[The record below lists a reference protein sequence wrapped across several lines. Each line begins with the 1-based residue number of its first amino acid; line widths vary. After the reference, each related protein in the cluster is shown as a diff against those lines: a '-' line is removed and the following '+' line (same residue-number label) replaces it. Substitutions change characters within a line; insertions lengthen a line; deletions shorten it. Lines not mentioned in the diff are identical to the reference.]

1 MELDRREQAPLHK
14 EGERT
19 RHAQQVLSQRTR
31 TPRVDLAGQVVRVC
45 FSVQEGRKPK
55 LSFQNHRGC
64 YNKIEFLM
72 LGGARANTRDQT
84 APGADRPR
92 SWVSERQRR
101 KAKPRISLS
110 RKFLIGILFA
120 NKGDLILLPLMT
132 DLGVLPF
139 VSANQ

>member
-1 MELDRREQAPLHK
+1 MTPSIELDRREQAPLHK

-72 LGGARANTRDQT
+72 YLTPKCHWRIRSFDK
-84 APGADRPR
+84 AP
-92 SWVSERQRR
+92 V
-101 KAKPRISLS
+101 
-110 RKFLIGILFA
+110 
-120 NKGDLILLPLMT
+120 
-132 DLGVLPF
+132 
-139 VSANQ
+139 